1 MHDVLNATPASLS
14 PKPALS
20 PSLSIVA
27 SLLPL
32 THIPIL
38 RSPTPGYF
46 LSHIEYTRLG
56 TPHNGFK
63 ERPHPLACEIE
74 RRAGCSFDMSVTTA
88 PCHFDECPSGFQS
101 LMYKNIYTT
110 RTALHALTDFLLS
123 WKVEEMPAALDSL
136 HEYRICGIMK
146 LVAEHL
152 GVNTITMFYFKLA
165 NTAHHSSVSCASRF
179 SVLLLLMKD
188 SPGVAM
194 ITQLQSNVGLLRS
207 TVHSFV
213 DVLWRPLP
221 IHLNDT
227 KNSFSEILTELTP
240 SPVSFSLYYDPPGV
254 LRLAQIDSNLITLHS
269 TVTHFNSAFVA
280 PVHTDPSVTIATIYG
295 TQRACKQYLR
305 SYFKFLADFGMKQS
319 SIEPCLWYRVDSES
333 EFIFI
338 GVYSD
343 DNLIVSK
350 GSLRAS
356 FQDHFNAHYDDPHPI
371 PLNWVHSVKRYA
383 SDDSCNRHKARLCYA
398 QSFTSYTVDDTWSPM
413 TESGHRTV
421 DACADVP
428 SITNHGTRFI
438 PPAPPQL

>member
-14 PKPALS
+14 PKPALF
-20 PSLSIVA
+20 PSLTCVT

-32 THIPIL
+32 TYIPIL
-38 RSPTPGYF
+38 RSPNSCYF

-63 ERPHPLACEIE
+63 ERPHPLAREIE

-136 HEYRICGIMK
+136 HEYRIYGIMK

-165 NTAHHSSVSCASRF
+165 NTAHHSSVPCASRF

-240 SPVSFSLYYDPPGV
+240 SPVSFSLYYDSPGV
-254 LRLAQIDSNLITLHS
+254 LRLAQIDPSLITPHS

-356 FQDHFNAHYDDPHPI
+356 F
-371 PLNWVHSVKRYA
+371 
-383 SDDSCNRHKARLCYA
+383 
-398 QSFTSYTVDDTWSPM
+398 
-413 TESGHRTV
+413 
-421 DACADVP
+421 
-428 SITNHGTRFI
+428 
-438 PPAPPQL
+438 

>member
-46 LSHIEYTRLG
+46 LSHIKYTRLG
-56 TPHNGFK
+56 TSYNGFR
-63 ERPHPLACEIE
+63 ERLHRNAREID
-74 RRAGCSFDMSVTTA
+74 RRAGCSFGMSVETT

-101 LMYKNIYTT
+101 LMYKNIYNTCT
-110 RTALHALTDFLLS
+110 SLSAIAHSLLPS
-123 WKVEEMPAALDSL
+123 LKVTKMSEAFVSKDVYEIYDMMEHIAD
-136 HEYRICGIMK
+136 
-146 LVAEHL
+146 HL
-152 GVNTITMFYFKLA
+152 GVKTQQLTRNLSPDAFCLVQSENDLYA
-165 NTAHHSSVSCASRF
+165 NTDR
-179 SVLLLLMKD
+179 
-188 SPGVAM
+188 AM
-194 ITQLQSNVGLLRS
+194 AARGSFNGLPYELQS
-207 TVHSFV
+207 FIC
-213 DVLWRPLP
+213 D
-221 IHLNDT
+221 HLNDT

-240 SPVSFSLYYDPPGV
+240 SPVSFSLYYDSPGV
-254 LRLAQIDSNLITLHS
+254 LRLAQIDSSLITPHS

-398 QSFTSYTVDDTWSPM
+398 
-413 TESGHRTV
+413 
-421 DACADVP
+421 
-428 SITNHGTRFI
+428 
-438 PPAPPQL
+438 